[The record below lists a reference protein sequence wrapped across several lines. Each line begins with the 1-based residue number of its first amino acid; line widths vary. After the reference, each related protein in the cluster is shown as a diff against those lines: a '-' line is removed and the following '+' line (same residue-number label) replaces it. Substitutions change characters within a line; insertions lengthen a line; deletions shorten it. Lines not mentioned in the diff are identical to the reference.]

1 MVVLAWSILVVVLV
15 GLALFT
21 RSRTGM
27 LAAAIR
33 DNEERA
39 RFLGYS
45 TTMPRALVYAIAAL
59 VAAAAGVLQAAYN
72 GYIAPQMFH
81 WTVSGFALIMAI
93 IGGAKFII
101 GPAVGAVAL
110 FYVKDAAGQFAEYW
124 PAIVGVTLV
133 VVTLTMPQGI
143 VGLRSSS
150 LAARSAAMTEFVL
163 EGIGLTRRFGGF
175 VALDGVDIAVRRGEI
190 RGLIGPNGA
199 GKSTLIDVLSGRAK
213 NRGGRVLL
221 NGEDVSDLKPQH
233 RRRRGM
239 ARSFQRTNIFPELTV
254 EQQLRVASWAVADAD
269 IAEVMRELNLGELA
283 GRPAGDISYGDQR
296 RLDLALSLVGRPSV
310 LLLDEPAAGLT
321 TEESFKLAGILRDLA
336 NRWNVTVLL
345 VEHDMQVVF
354 SICDRISVLH
364 LGRTLSEGT
373 CAEIR
378 SNPTVVAA
386 YLGTEA

>member
-1 MVVLAWSILVVVLV
+1 
-15 GLALFT
+15 
-21 RSRTGM
+21 
-27 LAAAIR
+27 
-33 DNEERA
+33 
-39 RFLGYS
+39 
-45 TTMPRALVYAIAAL
+45 
-59 VAAAAGVLQAAYN
+59 
-72 GYIAPQMFH
+72 
-81 WTVSGFALIMAI
+81 
-93 IGGAKFII
+93 
-101 GPAVGAVAL
+101 
-110 FYVKDAAGQFAEYW
+110 
-124 PAIVGVTLV
+124 
-133 VVTLTMPQGI
+133 
-143 VGLRSSS
+143 
-150 LAARSAAMTEFVL
+150 MTEFVL
-163 EGIGLTRRFGGF
+163 EGISLTRRFGGF
-175 VALDGVDIAVRRGEI
+175 VALDGVDIAVQRGEI

-221 NGEDVSDLKPQH
+221 NGEDVSALKPQH
-233 RRRRGM
+233 RRKRGM

-269 IAEVMRELNLGELA
+269 VAEVMREFNLGELA

-296 RLDLALSLVGRPSV
+296 RLDLALSLVGRPNV

-336 NRWNVTVLL
+336 NHWNVTVLL

-378 SNPTVVAA
+378 SNPSVVAA